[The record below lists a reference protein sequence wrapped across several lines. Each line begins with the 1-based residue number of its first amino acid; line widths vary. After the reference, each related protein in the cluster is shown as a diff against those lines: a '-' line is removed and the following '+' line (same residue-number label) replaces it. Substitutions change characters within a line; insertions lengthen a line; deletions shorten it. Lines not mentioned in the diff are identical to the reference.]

1 MVPSFRYSALLF
13 LLMTVSFFLHWK
25 ALEILSRTID
35 LGHLLPFYV
44 MNYIMGVA
52 IVSALI
58 FLSKNKGEVLGFVFM
73 AGSLV
78 KFAVFFMVFYP
89 ELHENDASK
98 KATFILFFIPYIL
111 SVITEV
117 WYLIR
122 FLNKQS

>member
-73 AGSLV
+73 AGSLL

>member
-25 ALEILSRTID
+25 ALEILSRTVD

-58 FLSKNKGEVLGFVFM
+58 FLSKNKGEILGFVFM

>member
-1 MVPSFRYSALLF
+1 MVPSFRYSVLLF

-25 ALEILSRTID
+25 ALEILSRTVD

-73 AGSLV
+73 AGSLL

>member
-25 ALEILSRTID
+25 ALEILSRTVD

-44 MNYIMGVA
+44 MNYITGVA

-73 AGSLV
+73 AGSLL

-98 KATFILFFIPYIL
+98 KSTFILFFIPYIL
-111 SVITEV
+111 SAITEV

>member
-25 ALEILSRTID
+25 ALEILSRTVD

-73 AGSLV
+73 AGSLL

>member
-1 MVPSFRYSALLF
+1 MVPSFRYSVLLF

-25 ALEILSRTID
+25 ALEILSRTVD

-73 AGSLV
+73 AGSLL

-111 SVITEV
+111 SAITEV

>member
-25 ALEILSRTID
+25 ALEILSRTVD

-44 MNYIMGVA
+44 MNYITGVA

-73 AGSLV
+73 AGSLL

>member
-1 MVPSFRYSALLF
+1 MVPSFRYSVLLF

>member
-25 ALEILSRTID
+25 ALEILSRTVD

-44 MNYIMGVA
+44 MNYITGVA

>member
-1 MVPSFRYSALLF
+1 MVPSFRYSVLLF

-25 ALEILSRTID
+25 ALEILSRTVD

-44 MNYIMGVA
+44 MNYITGVA

-73 AGSLV
+73 AGSLL

>member
-25 ALEILSRTID
+25 ALEILSRTVD